1 MNWLASISPGGT
13 PGRVNSAYEPRGT
26 NDFVRF
32 TLSGAIPNPFVSTVR
47 LELDLADRTPAT
59 IKVYNAIGQME
70 EILADEVLANGIS
83 HFTWNPRGRGA
94 GVYFIALYLGERL
107 EAVRKAVYLGG

>member
-1 MNWLASISPGGT
+1 
-13 PGRVNSAYEPRGT
+13 
-26 NDFVRF
+26 
-32 TLSGAIPNPFVSTVR
+32 
-47 LELDLADRTPAT
+47 
-59 IKVYNAIGQME
+59 ME

-94 GVYFIALYLGERL
+94 GVYFIALYIGERL